1 MLHYSCTL
9 IPRLMPKKEN
19 TRLTV
24 SIPDDAV
31 ELLRVVAEREF
42 RTLSAQAEVWIR
54 KGYAAEPTVSADEV
68 K

>member
-1 MLHYSCTL
+1 
-9 IPRLMPKKEN
+9 MPKKEI

-42 RTLSAQAEVWIR
+42 RTLSAQTEVWIR
-54 KGYAAEPTVSADEV
+54 KGYAAEPTVFADEV